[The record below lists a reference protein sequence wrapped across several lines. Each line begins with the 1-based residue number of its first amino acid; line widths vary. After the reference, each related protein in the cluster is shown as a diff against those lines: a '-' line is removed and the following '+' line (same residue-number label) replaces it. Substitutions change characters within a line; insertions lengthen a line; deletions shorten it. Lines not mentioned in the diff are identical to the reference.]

1 MQHHGVPARLV
12 DVTSDPVT
20 ALWFATEEHRPDA
33 SGQVRQSKGVFRRRC
48 NRYGVV
54 LNF

>member
-33 SGQVRQSKGVFRRRC
+33 SGQVRQSKGVLFAADVTGTEW
-48 NRYGVV
+48 Y
-54 LNF
+54 